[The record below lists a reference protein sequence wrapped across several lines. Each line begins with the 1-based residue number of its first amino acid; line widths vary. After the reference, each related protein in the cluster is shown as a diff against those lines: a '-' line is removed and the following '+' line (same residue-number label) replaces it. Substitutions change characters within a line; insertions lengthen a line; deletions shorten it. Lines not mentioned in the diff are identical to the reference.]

1 MSEQTQPA
9 ARRSI
14 LLVDDDRNVRQT
26 LTMLLRWAGDWEVV
40 GEAADGER
48 ALALAAAHSP
58 DVVLLDRWLEDGDGL
73 RMVPRL
79 CALARPPL
87 VVMLTAE
94 PDMTAQQQA
103 LAQGVAIWLDKLTPP
118 LELLSVLRA
127 AVVRPREQAYGLSS
141 PKDRT

>member
-1 MSEQTQPA
+1 MNEQTQP

-26 LTMLLRWAGDWEVV
+26 LTILLRWAGDWEVV

-58 DVVLLDRWLEDGDGL
+58 DIVLLDRWLEDGDGL
-73 RMVPRL
+73 GLVPRL

-94 PDMTAQQQA
+94 PDMMVQRQA
-103 LAQGVAIWLDKLTPP
+103 VAQGIAIW
-118 LELLSVLRA
+118 
-127 AVVRPREQAYGLSS
+127 
-141 PKDRT
+141 